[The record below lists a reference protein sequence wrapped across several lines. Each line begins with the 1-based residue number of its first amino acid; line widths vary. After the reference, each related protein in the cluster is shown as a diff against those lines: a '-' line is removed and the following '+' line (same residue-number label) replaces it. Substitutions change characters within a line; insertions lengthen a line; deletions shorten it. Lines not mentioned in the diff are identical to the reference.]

1 MTSSFTRLQIF
12 PSCRARRAGQRE
24 TWHWTVVSY
33 TNTQIDQFWYVKK
46 WLMHVGENKTSWRPS
61 IGSRVVFM
69 SAFRIMVITTVVLW
83 AHRISNTLLV
93 CKRRGVVIVMR
104 LMISMI
110 YRTII
115 HTNRLRVQNALAL
128 IRGPRS
134 WYFESWQ
141 SRKSFSKRRLSIRQY

>member
-1 MTSSFTRLQIF
+1 
-12 PSCRARRAGQRE
+12 
-24 TWHWTVVSY
+24 
-33 TNTQIDQFWYVKK
+33 
-46 WLMHVGENKTSWRPS
+46 
-61 IGSRVVFM
+61 M

-115 HTNRLRVQNALAL
+115 HTNHLRVQNALAL
-128 IRGPRS
+128 IRGPK
-134 WYFESWQ
+134 E
-141 SRKSFSKRRLSIRQY
+141 LIL